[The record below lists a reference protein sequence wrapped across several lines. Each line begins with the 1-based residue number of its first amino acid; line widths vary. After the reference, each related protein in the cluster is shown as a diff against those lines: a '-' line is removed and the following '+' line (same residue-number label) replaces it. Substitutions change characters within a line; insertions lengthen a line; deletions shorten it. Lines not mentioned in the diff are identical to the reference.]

1 MFHLAVYSDAPTLG
15 GAEVNLSR
23 VLGALPDPI
32 HVTVVGV
39 DDDVVD
45 WLARHRP
52 GTDRLVLPAVVDK
65 SDVRGL
71 LRHRAMFRRLR
82 ADLLQFNLSTA
93 SSCQWAI
100 LAASTIPGLPLVVI
114 ENSPM
119 GVWSSTSGRLK
130 RATAKRLAAH
140 IAVGDR
146 TGRLIEASSELPP
159 NSIETIYHG
168 VPDVRREPAERPD
181 EPTLLT
187 VARHDPVKGVDV
199 LLDAFVDV
207 PAPTRLVLIGDG
219 AETASLHRR
228 CTELGLD
235 DRVEFRP
242 MPWDGVR
249 VADVMWNFDGLV
261 LPSRL
266 EGFPVTIAEAMLA
279 GSRSWPPM
287 SAPCAKPSSRAHRL
301 DRGARGPRRARRSD
315 GRARR
320 RPRPR
325 PGLRRDRSAP
335 GRAALHHR
343 GDHRRRTWTS
353 TAGSCPTP
361 PSEQPTQIWPVQIWP
376 VEIWPVQ
383 IWPVQIW

>member
-65 SDVRGL
+65 RDVRGL
-71 LRHRAMFRRLR
+71 LRHRAMFRRL
-82 ADLLQFNLSTA
+82 APDLLQFNLSTA

-100 LAASTIPGLPLVVI
+100 LAASTIPGLRLVVI

-140 IAVGDR
+140 VAVGDR
-146 TGRLIEASSELPP
+146 TGRLIEASSGLPAD
-159 NSIETIYHG
+159 SIETIYHG
-168 VPDVRREPAERPD
+168 VPDVRREPAERPE

-199 LLDAFVDV
+199 LLDAFADV

-219 AETASLHRR
+219 AETEALHRQ
-228 CTELGLD
+228 CTELDLD

-279 GSRSWPPM
+279 GLPVVATDVGSVREAVEPGRTGWIVPPEDPAALAAAM
-287 SAPCAKPSSRAHRL
+287 VELVDDL
-301 DRGARGPRRARRSD
+301 DRARSYGETARLRAEQRFTIEATIDAYLALYRRILLD
-315 GRARR
+315 
-320 RPRPR
+320 
-325 PGLRRDRSAP
+325 
-335 GRAALHHR
+335 AA
-343 GDHRRRTWTS
+343 
-353 TAGSCPTP
+353 
-361 PSEQPTQIWPVQIWP
+361 V
-376 VEIWPVQ
+376 
-383 IWPVQIW
+383 

>member
-23 VLGALPDPI
+23 VLGALPDHI

-39 DDDVVD
+39 DDDVVE
-45 WLARHRP
+45 WLAGHRP
-52 GTDRLVLPAVVDK
+52 GTDQLVLPAVVDK
-65 SDVRGL
+65 RDVRGL
-71 LRHRAMFRRLR
+71 QRHRAMLRRLR
-82 ADLLQFNLSTA
+82 PDLLQFNLSTA

-100 LAASTIPGLPLVVI
+100 LAASTLPGLPLVVI

-130 RATAKRLAAH
+130 RLTAKRLAAH

-146 TGRLIEASSELPP
+146 TGRLIEASSGLPP
-159 NSIETIYHG
+159 ESIETIYHG

-181 EPTLLT
+181 APTLLT

-199 LLDAFVDV
+199 LLDAFAAV
-207 PAPTRLVLIGDG
+207 PEPARLVLIGDG
-219 AETASLHRR
+219 AETEALHRQ
-228 CTELGLD
+228 CSELGLD

-279 GSRSWPPM
+279 GLPVVATDVGSVRE
-287 SAPCAKPSSRAHRL
+287 AVT
-301 DRGARGPRRARRSD
+301 
-315 GRARR
+315 
-320 RPRPR
+320 
-325 PGLRRDRSAP
+325 P
-335 GRAALHHR
+335 GRTGWIVPPEDPPALTAAIVELLDDPTR
-343 GDHRRRTWTS
+343 ASSYGETARAEAEQRFTIEATIDAYLGVYRRIVPRAS
-353 TAGSCPTP
+353 
-361 PSEQPTQIWPVQIWP
+361 I
-376 VEIWPVQ
+376 
-383 IWPVQIW
+383 